1 MGDQLSNHVGEVG
14 ESLQSAC
21 HPSSDG
27 HVAQI
32 CFSLAA
38 ATKPSSSG
46 TSLAT
51 NKVMVTQNGVFMA
64 TLTLYLTAYVFFMG
78 GSIGTAR
85 LTDHNR

>member
-14 ESLQSAC
+14 ESFRSAWY
-21 HPSSDG
+21 PSSDG

-46 TSLAT
+46 TSLAK
-51 NKVMVTQNGVFMA
+51 NKTMVTQNGVFTA
-64 TLTLYLTAYVFFMG
+64 ILTLYPTAYDFFIG
-78 GSIGTAR
+78 GA
-85 LTDHNR
+85 